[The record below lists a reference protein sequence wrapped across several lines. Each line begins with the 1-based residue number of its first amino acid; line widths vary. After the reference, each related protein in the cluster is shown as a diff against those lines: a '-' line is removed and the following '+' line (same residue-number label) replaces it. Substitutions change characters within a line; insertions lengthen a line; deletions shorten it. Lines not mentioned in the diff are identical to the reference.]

1 MTKNFTVL
9 YKTVIILLAILATL
23 LLSSVILLILG
34 ADVFRT
40 FYTIV
45 ITPLTRVGHITEVF
59 VRAVPLCITA
69 LGVAV
74 AYRSGIVNIGAEGQ
88 MAMGILG
95 FTTVALALPDLPK
108 PLLLPMALLA
118 SVLAGGLWGFIPGI
132 LKARLQVSDLL
143 STVML
148 NYIAAQFYSFCLRVP
163 LLDPAEALS
172 GAGTPQSARLTANIE
187 IGRITG
193 RLHYGVFDALALAL
207 IVYLFMWKTSFGYKM
222 RASGAERRAAR
233 YGGINVP
240 AWVTLAM
247 VVSGAFAGL
256 AGGIEI
262 AAVHR
267 RAIEGVT
274 NNYGFSAVVVAL
286 FGMLHPF
293 GIIPASFFFALLIYG
308 STLTPRAVGVP
319 ANIVDVMQGLIIIV
333 IVTTQMILQNTY
345 LEDRVWHWYS
355 AKRKL
360 KQEV

>member
-1 MTKNFTVL
+1 M
-9 YKTVIILLAILATL
+9 
-23 LLSSVILLILG
+23 
-34 ADVFRT
+34 
-40 FYTIV
+40 
-45 ITPLTRVGHITEVF
+45 
-59 VRAVPLCITA
+59 
-69 LGVAV
+69 
-74 AYRSGIVNIGAEGQ
+74 
-88 MAMGILG
+88 
-95 FTTVALALPDLPK
+95 
-108 PLLLPMALLA
+108 
-118 SVLAGGLWGFIPGI
+118 AGG
-132 LKARLQVSDLL
+132 V
-143 STVML
+143 
-148 NYIAAQFYSFCLRVP
+148 
-163 LLDPAEALS
+163 
-172 GAGTPQSARLTANIE
+172 
-187 IGRITG
+187 
-193 RLHYGVFDALALAL
+193 ALALAL
-207 IVYLFMWKTSFGYKM
+207 IVYLFLWKTSFGYKM

>member
-1 MTKNFTVL
+1 MTKNFKIA
-9 YKTVIILLAILATL
+9 YKIVIILLAILSTI
-23 LLSSVILLILG
+23 LLSSVILAILG
-34 ADVFRT
+34 ADIWKT

-45 ITPLTRVGHITEVF
+45 ITPLTRVGHLTEVF
-59 VRAVPLCITA
+59 VRAVPLCIIA

-95 FTTVALALPDLPK
+95 FTTVALALPNLPK
-108 PLLLPMALLA
+108 PVLLPFALFA
-118 SVLAGGLWGFIPGI
+118 GVVTGGLWGFIPGI
-132 LKARLQVSDLL
+132 LKAKLQVSELL

-163 LLDPAEALS
+163 MLDPAEALS
-172 GAGTPQSARLTANIE
+172 GAGTPI
-187 IGRITG
+187 
-193 RLHYGVFDALALAL
+193 ALVLAIL
-207 IVYLFMWKTSFGYKM
+207 VYFFLWKTSFGYKM
-222 RASGAERRAAR
+222 RASGSERRAAR
-233 YGGINVP
+233 YGGISVP
-240 AWVTLAM
+240 SYITLAM
-247 VVSGAFAGL
+247 VISGAFAGL
-256 AGGIEI
+256 AGGVEI

-333 IVTTQMILQNTY
+333 IVTAQMILQNSY
-345 LEDRVWHWYS
+345 LEDKVWHWYS
-355 AKRKL
+355 AKKGL
-360 KQEV
+360 KEERR

>member
-1 MTKNFTVL
+1 MRHFKL
-9 YKTVIILLAILATL
+9 IYKICIILLAVLATL
-23 LLSSVILLILG
+23 LMSSVILMILG
-34 ADVFRT
+34 ADIWRT

-45 ITPLTRVGHITEVF
+45 ITPLTRVGHLTEVF
-59 VRAVPLCITA
+59 VRMVPLCIIA

-74 AYRSGIVNIGAEGQ
+74 AYRSGIINIGAEGQ

-95 FTTVALALPDLPK
+95 FTTVALTLGSLPK
-108 PLLLPMALLA
+108 PIVLPLALLSA
-118 SVLAGGLWGFIPGI
+118 VLCGALWGFIPGI
-132 LKARLQVSDLL
+132 LKSKLEVSELL

-163 LLDPAEALS
+163 LLDPAETLS
-172 GAGTPQSARLTANIE
+172 GAGTPQSARLPSTIE

-193 RLHYGVFDALALAL
+193 RLHYGIFIALVLAVL
-207 IVYLFMWKTSFGYKM
+207 VYLFMWKTSFGYKM
-222 RASGAERRAAR
+222 RASGAQSRAAR
-233 YGGINVP
+233 YGGISVERY
-240 AWVTLAM
+240 VTLAM
-247 VVSGAFAGL
+247 VISGAFAGL
-256 AGGIEI
+256 AGGVEI

-286 FGMLHPF
+286 FGMLHPI

-333 IVTTQMILQNTY
+333 IVTTQMILQNSY
-345 LEDRVWHWYS
+345 LEDRVWRWFK
-355 AKRKL
+355 ARTGK
-360 KQEV
+360 EEA

>member
-132 LKARLQVSDLL
+132 LKARLQVSELL

-193 RLHYGVFDALALAL
+193 RLHYGVFVALALAL
-207 IVYLFMWKTSFGYKM
+207 IVYLFLWKTSFGYKM

-286 FGMLHPF
+286 FSMLHPF

>member
-1 MTKNFTVL
+1 MTRNFKIA
-9 YKTVIILLAILATL
+9 YKIVIILLAILATV
-23 LLSSVILLILG
+23 LLSSAILLILG
-34 ADVFRT
+34 ADIWRT

-45 ITPLTRVGHITEVF
+45 ITPLTRVGHLTEVF
-59 VRAVPLCITA
+59 VRAVPLCIIA

-95 FTTVALALPDLPK
+95 FTSVALALPDLPK
-108 PLLLPMALLA
+108 PILLPFALLA
-118 SVLAGGLWGFIPGI
+118 GVVTGGLWGFIPGI
-132 LKARLQVSDLL
+132 LKAKLQVSELL

-163 LLDPAEALS
+163 MLDPVEALS
-172 GAGTPQSARLTANIE
+172 GAGTPQSARLSANVE

-193 RLHYGVFDALALAL
+193 RLHYGIFIAIVLAVL
-207 IVYLFMWKTSFGYKM
+207 VYFFLWKTSFGYKM
-222 RASGAERRAAR
+222 RASGSERRAAR
-233 YGGINVP
+233 YGGISVP
-240 AWVTLAM
+240 QYITLAM
-247 VVSGAFAGL
+247 VISGAFAGL

-267 RAIEGVT
+267 RA
-274 NNYGFSAVVVAL
+274 YGFSAVVVAL

-333 IVTTQMILQNTY
+333 IVTAQMVIQNSY
-345 LEDRVWHWYS
+345 LEDKVWHWYS
-355 AKRKL
+355 QKRGL
-360 KQEV
+360 KEETK

>member
-1 MTKNFTVL
+1 MTERNFKVL
-9 YKTVIILLAILATL
+9 YKVSIIVLAVLVTL
-23 LLSSVILLILG
+23 LLSSFILVILG
-34 ADVFRT
+34 ADIMKT
-40 FYTIV
+40 FYTII
-45 ITPLTRVGHITEVF
+45 ITPLTRVGHLTEVL
-59 VRAVPLCITA
+59 VRAVPLCIIA

-74 AYRSGIVNIGAEGQ
+74 AYRSGIINIGAEGQ

-95 FTTVALALPDLPK
+95 FTTVALALGDMSRAVALP
-108 PLLLPMALLA
+108 LALLSA
-118 SVLAGGLWGFIPGI
+118 VICGALWGFVPGI
-132 LKARLQVSDLL
+132 LKAKLQVSELL

-163 LLDPAEALS
+163 LLDPAERLS
-172 GAGTPQSARLTANIE
+172 GAGTPQSARLSQAVE

-193 RLHYGVFDALALAL
+193 RLHYGVFIALVLAVL
-207 IVYLFMWKTSFGYKM
+207 VYLFMWKTSFGYKM
-222 RASGAERRAAR
+222 RASGAQSRAAR
-233 YGGINVP
+233 YGGINVS
-240 AWVTLAM
+240 AYVTLAM
-247 VVSGAFAGL
+247 VISGAFAGL

-333 IVTTQMILQNTY
+333 IVTTQMVLQNSY
-345 LEDRVWHWYS
+345 LEDRLWRRFS
-355 AKRKL
+355 AKR
-360 KQEV
+360 QEAV

>member
-1 MTKNFTVL
+1 MNRNFKIAYKVSVIVL
-9 YKTVIILLAILATL
+9 AVLATL
-23 LLSSVILLILG
+23 LLSSLILMILG
-34 ADVFRT
+34 ADILKT

-59 VRAVPLCITA
+59 VRAVPLCIIA

-74 AYRSGIVNIGAEGQ
+74 AYRSGIINIGAEGQ

-95 FTTVALALPDLPK
+95 FTTVAVTMPDTPRFI
-108 PLLLPMALLA
+108 LLPFALLCGMLCGA
-118 SVLAGGLWGFIPGI
+118 LWGFIPGI
-132 LKARLQVSDLL
+132 LKAKLDVSELL

-163 LLDPAEALS
+163 LLDPAERLS

-187 IGRITG
+187 IGRISG
-193 RLHYGVFDALALAL
+193 RLHYGIFIALVLAVL
-207 IVYLFMWKTSFGYKM
+207 VYLFMWKTSYGYKM
-222 RASGAERRAAR
+222 RASGAQRRAAR

-240 AWVTLAM
+240 FYVTLAM
-247 VVSGAFAGL
+247 VISGAFAGL
-256 AGGIEI
+256 AGGVEI

-293 GIIPASFFFALLIYG
+293 GIVPASFFFALLIYG

-333 IVTTQMILQNTY
+333 IVTTQMILQNSY
-345 LEDRVWHWYS
+345 LEDRVWRWFK
-355 AKRKL
+355 ARTGK
-360 KQEV
+360 EEA